1 MITLSPQQLG
11 VLMVLLSAA
20 GFATLAIFIKLAYAA
35 GANTLTILAL
45 RFTLASAML
54 WAILKPLGLSPRI
67 PRKVMFQL
75 FLMGALGY
83 GSMSLLFT
91 LTVQYLPASLAE
103 ILLFTYPAIVSIL
116 SFILGE
122 DRFTWIK
129 GSALTACFIGMILIL
144 GLSFSGLNPMGLLTG
159 LAGASIYSIYIL
171 VGNRVLKQ
179 AHSLVATTYVCSSA
193 AAIFLL
199 TSVFSGSLILSLP
212 TNGWLSII
220 GIAFFA
226 TIVGIL
232 GFFMGLT
239 RIGATNASII
249 STAEPVIT
257 VLLSVVILGEHL
269 TGIQLFG
276 AALVVA
282 SIVLLQLS
290 PQPATEEKLAVPSPQ
305 K

>member
-1 MITLSPQQLG
+1 MNPQQLG
-11 VLMVLLSAA
+11 ALMVLLSAA

-35 GANTLTILAL
+35 GANTLTILTL
-45 RFTLASAML
+45 RFTLASLML
-54 WAILKPLGLSPRI
+54 WAILKPMGLSPRMD
-67 PRKVMFQL
+67 KKTLFQL

-122 DRFTWIK
+122 DQFSWLK
-129 GSALTACFIGMILIL
+129 GGALAACLAGLIFIL
-144 GLSFSGLNPMGLLTG
+144 GLSFEGINPLGLATG
-159 LAGASIYSIYIL
+159 LGGAMIYSIYIL
-171 VGNRVLKQ
+171 VGNRVLKK

-199 TSVFSGSLILSLP
+199 SSLVSGSLILTLP
-212 TNGWLSII
+212 LNGWLSII
-220 GIAFFA
+220 GIALFA

-232 GFFMGLT
+232 AFFMGLT
-239 RIGATNASII
+239 RVGAANASII

-257 VLLSVVILGEHL
+257 VILSVIILGEHL
-269 TGIQLFG
+269 TGWQLVG
-276 AALVVA
+276 AGLVVG
-282 SIVLLQLS
+282 SIILLQLS
-290 PQPATEEKLAVPSPQ
+290 PRQESAEVKAPLPASQHE
-305 K
+305 

>member
-1 MITLSPQQLG
+1 MNPQQLG
-11 VLMVLLSAA
+11 ALMVLLSAA

-35 GANTLTILAL
+35 GANTLTILTL
-45 RFTLASAML
+45 RFTLASLML
-54 WAILKPLGLSPRI
+54 WAILKPLGLSPRMD
-67 PRKVMFQL
+67 RKTLFQL

-122 DRFTWIK
+122 DQFSWLK
-129 GSALTACFIGMILIL
+129 GGALAACLAGLIFIL
-144 GLSFSGLNPMGLLTG
+144 GLSFEGINPLGLATG
-159 LAGASIYSIYIL
+159 LGGAIIYSIYIL
-171 VGNRVLKQ
+171 VGNRVLKK

-199 TSVFSGSLILSLP
+199 SSLVSGSLILTLP
-212 TNGWLSII
+212 LNGWLSII
-220 GIAFFA
+220 GIALFA

-232 GFFMGLT
+232 AFFMGLT
-239 RIGATNASII
+239 RVGAANASII

-257 VLLSVVILGEHL
+257 VILSVIILGEHL
-269 TGIQLFG
+269 TGWQLVG
-276 AALVVA
+276 AGLVVG
-282 SIVLLQLS
+282 SIILLQLS
-290 PQPATEEKLAVPSPQ
+290 PRPESEDTKAPLPASQNE
-305 K
+305 